1 VYLAEFVDGAHFC
14 FSCHSVGEADVLCD
28 FVHGEAVDHVEG
40 QYFLF
45 EVVEFVD
52 EVVECDV

>member
-1 VYLAEFVDGAHFC
+1 MDGAHFC

-40 QYFLF
+40 EDFLF